1 MPIITATL
9 EHLAP
14 LVALFDAY
22 RVFYEKESDQ
32 DSARAFLQERITR
45 NESVIFIALD
55 AEGRQ
60 VGFTQLYPLFSSTR
74 MRKLWLLN
82 DLFVTPTARGK
93 GYSKALIERA
103 QQHCRDTDACAL
115 LLETAKNNEIGN
127 RLYPQMGFALDTDF
141 HHYVWENKWMHF
153 NTSLFL

>member
-14 LVALFDAY
+14 LVDLFDAY
-22 RVFYEKESDQ
+22 RVFYEKESDKE
-32 DSARAFLQERITR
+32 SAQTFLRERIIR

-55 AEGRQ
+55 LAGRQ

-74 MRKLWLLN
+74 MRRLWLLN
-82 DLFVTPTARGK
+82 DLFVTPDSRGK
-93 GYSKALIERA
+93 GFSKALIERA

-127 RLYPQMGFALDTDF
+127 KLYPQTGFVLDMEF
-141 HHYVWENKWMHF
+141 NHYVWENKWVHF